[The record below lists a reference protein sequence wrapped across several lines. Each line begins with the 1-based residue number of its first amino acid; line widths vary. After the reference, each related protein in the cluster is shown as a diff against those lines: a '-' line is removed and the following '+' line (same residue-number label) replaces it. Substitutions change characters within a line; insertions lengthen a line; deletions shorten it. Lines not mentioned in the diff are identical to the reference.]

1 MKFRSKASTVVC
13 SILLERHLHHV
24 ISTQRLEKAVCTK
37 MFQTDLRFAT
47 KCCNM
52 LKMATFLISI
62 LCLLSFDMRKT
73 SFHSI
78 YYTKLLREVPVR
90 ALAPGNRR
98 TYVHSN
104 YLSMLALEVQVLVL
118 MIRSFQTCRSS
129 SMKLMLSLEVQV
141 LVSMKSIF

>member
-1 MKFRSKASTVVC
+1 MKFQSKASTAVC
-13 SILLERHLHHV
+13 SILLECHLHCV
-24 ISTQRLEKAVCTK
+24 LLTKRLEKAVCTK
-37 MFQTDLRFAT
+37 MFQTDMRFAT

-90 ALAPGNRR
+90 ALAPSKRR

-104 YLSMLALEVQVLVL
+104 YLSMLALEVQVLVSRRCKL
-118 MIRSFQTCRSS
+118 QTCRGS
-129 SMKLMLSLEVQV
+129 SMKLMLSLEVQE